1 MRKTQVI
8 YTSGPKV
15 MEHGGFG
22 EDDTHV
28 PIVVYSPYLK
38 GGKVVSDAVATTQ
51 VAPTILQLLDQDPNA
66 LQACTLP
73 SMGMRCKVEEEE
85 GLQQCRSC
93 SAAY

>member
-1 MRKTQVI
+1 MHEPQVI
-8 YTSGPKV
+8 YTSGPKI

-66 LQACTLP
+66 LQACTRPLYAP
-73 SMGMRCKVEEEE
+73 IGWPHMMRAP
-85 GLQQCRSC
+85 QR
-93 SAAY
+93 